1 MKDQARRL
9 AQLEDML
16 REAQLHPVARRR
28 CNDGEAP
35 ASADLER
42 QLSSVTQ
49 ELQVR
54 VRFCTASN
62 IPGWRPQ
69 QRWSLLK
76 WHEVAHH
83 PAVVEIAHMDLEPD
97 AEHWESRALL

>member
-1 MKDQARRL
+1 M
-9 AQLEDML
+9 QLEDML
-16 REAQLHPVARRR
+16 REAQLHPIARRR

-54 VRFCTASN
+54 LRF
-62 IPGWRPQ
+62 
-69 QRWSLLK
+69 
-76 WHEVAHH
+76 
-83 PAVVEIAHMDLEPD
+83 
-97 AEHWESRALL
+97 ALLSNMPGLASTAKEVTSEMARISASPCGGRHCQYGSETRC